1 MEADEHYER
10 NPPRPAAE
18 ILMRTIATIGR
29 RGESYGPPA
38 EHFLRTCDALNALM
52 PDLFRREI
60 TPADWAKVMIVD
72 KISRDAEAAK
82 LDTCIDI
89 AGYAACLAEVRHWE
103 WTRCPSGSIDRG
115 EWIEEIPR

>member
-10 NPPRPAAE
+10 KPRPAAE

-29 RGESYGPPA
+29 RGDSYGPPA
-38 EHFLRTCDALNALM
+38 EHFQRTCDALNALM
-52 PDLFRREI
+52 PDLFAREI
-60 TPADWAKVMIVD
+60 TAADWAKVMIVD
-72 KISRDAEAAK
+72 KISRDAEVAK

-103 WTRCPSGSIDRG
+103 HARDMTGTPGWV
-115 EWIEEIPR
+115 EEIPR